1 MTQTPSDRPEQTP
14 GANGERPAPEEHGAP
29 QTAPR
34 EREVTVRSAPSIVA
48 FMVLGLV
55 LGLIVALFSTL
66 FGPPDEAYTG
76 PAIFGI
82 LAVVFGTAG
91 VLLGALVALLLDW
104 RSRRRAQRFRAVRV
118 DEEPTP
124 PEDPAAGPAPAPE
137 DPAATPEHPADPA
150 PGRPARD
157 SGEDG
162 SR

>member
-1 MTQTPSDRPEQTP
+1 MTETPSDRPEQAP
-14 GANGERPAPEEHGAP
+14 GANGERPSPAPEEREAP

-55 LGLIVALFSTL
+55 LGLLVALFSTL

-82 LAVVFGTAG
+82 LAVIFGTAG

-104 RSRRRAQRFRAVRV
+104 RSRRRAQRFRAVRG
-118 DEEPTP
+118 DEEPRT
-124 PEDPAAGPAPAPE
+124 PEDPAAGGPATAPEPPAGPAPE
-137 DPAATPEHPADPA
+137 
-150 PGRPARD
+150 RPARD
-157 SGEDG
+157 PEDG
-162 SR
+162 GSR

>member
-14 GANGERPAPEEHGAP
+14 GANGEHPIPAAEERGAS

-55 LGLIVALFSTL
+55 LGLLVALFSTL

-82 LAVVFGTAG
+82 LAVIFGTAG

-118 DEEPTP
+118 DEEPTAP
-124 PEDPAAGPAPAPE
+124 GGPAAAGTASAPE
-137 DPAATPEHPADPA
+137 PPAGPSPE
-150 PGRPARD
+150 RPARD